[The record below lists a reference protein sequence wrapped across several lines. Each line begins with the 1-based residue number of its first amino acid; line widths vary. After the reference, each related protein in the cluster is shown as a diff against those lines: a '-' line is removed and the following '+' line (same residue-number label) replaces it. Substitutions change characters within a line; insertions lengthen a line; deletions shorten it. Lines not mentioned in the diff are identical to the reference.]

1 MRAELLPA
9 AFADS
14 MRALLGDEEYTSY
27 IKSFGEDWKPGL
39 RANGL
44 KIRPEELTAI
54 LPWRLEPVPWV
65 KTGFYY
71 DGDQARPSRHPA
83 YYAGL
88 YYLQEPSAMT
98 PVELLPVEPGTGCWT
113 CAPLRG
119 QEHPAGS
126 QAFGGGTAGV
136 QRYQQFPGQGAA

>member
-27 IKSFGEDWKPGL
+27 IRSFGEDWKPGL

-44 KIRPEELTAI
+44 KIRPEQLKAM
-54 LPWRLEPVPWV
+54 LPWQLEPVPWV
-65 KTGFYY
+65 ETGFYY
-71 DGDQARPSRHPA
+71 DADQARPSRHPA

-98 PVELLPVEPGTGCWT
+98 P
-113 CAPLRG
+113 
-119 QEHPAGS
+119 GS
-126 QAFGGGTAGV
+126 CC
-136 QRYQQFPGQGAA
+136 P